1 MLRMSEICESPFDY
15 DNYWDVHVK
24 EEIDIQLFI
33 GSLSLYPKY
42 STPPPLPN
50 LHPVKPVKPVKPPKP
65 VKPVKVASP
74 FQIQDSGWTEPNELI
89 DCLSNFW
96 NKLAFTV
103 LVTICDLWQ
112 GFLWKNLISCQ
123 KIDLK

>member
-1 MLRMSEICESPFDY
+1 MLKFFLSKELTVLFSMLRMSEICESPFDY

-74 FQIQDSGWTEPNELI
+74 FQIQDSG
-89 DCLSNFW
+89 
-96 NKLAFTV
+96 
-103 LVTICDLWQ
+103 
-112 GFLWKNLISCQ
+112 
-123 KIDLK
+123 